1 MDEDDFD
8 PGDPYGGPDDFSCPP
23 PGLRFGEG
31 QPPNLG
37 GRPPGS
43 ENRKTIIKRVATKR
57 HRIKLDGRPRTKN
70 TLDLVLRAIRTAASR
85 GEVAAFDLQEELKA
99 RFGLRPDRT
108 PQAVLILG
116 EELTAEEW
124 DVVYGPDISDEECE
138 ERFPYLRKSRSA
150 FREHQART
158 QAAIEYSQ
166 NPL

>member
-1 MDEDDFD
+1 MDDDDSYFSD
-8 PGDPYGGPDDFSCPP
+8 QYEGLDDSCCPP

-43 ENRKTIIKRVATKR
+43 LNRKTIIKRVAAKR

-85 GEVAAFDLQEELKA
+85 GEVTAFDLQEDLKG
-99 RFGLRPDRT
+99 RFGLRPSRT
-108 PQAVLILG
+108 LQAVLILG
-116 EELTAEEW
+116 EKLTGEEW
-124 DVVYGPDISDEECE
+124 VVVYGSHISDEESE
-138 ERFPYLRKSRSA
+138 ERFSYLRNARSS

-158 QAAIEYSQ
+158 QISLGSQ
-166 NPL
+166 G